1 MSARPFAGLAALL
14 VLATAAHAQQTVR
27 ERLERDFG
35 EGFSIHETEH
45 WLIAHSTTDE
55 RARLVGESLERVRAE
70 FVRTFEGIG
79 FEIEEQDGPLVFVVY
94 GDRESFDEYM
104 RKRVRPVEITGS
116 GLYSP
121 RTNRVSI
128 IVPRSRRRSVESSLI
143 NLVVHEGT
151 HQIAFNLGV
160 LNRRESYPPW
170 FGEGLATTFET
181 RSLDGA
187 FGPLTD
193 SVSRRLAAS
202 ATIAAE
208 GRGMALEDLIALQ
221 RPTESEDPEERQLS
235 RAGNRAIYGQ
245 GASLVTY
252 LIRERPEQMKAYID
266 AIERL
271 PRFRDPGSLWRDAFE
286 AAFGDVDEFEQ
297 EWKAWLTRLDGTRNY
312 VRAITP
318 ASRLQTASRP

>member
-1 MSARPFAGLAALL
+1 MAALL
-14 VLATAAHAQQTVR
+14 VLAAAAHAQQTVR
-27 ERLERDFG
+27 ERLQRDFG

-79 FEIEEQDGPLVFVVY
+79 FEIVEPSEPLVFVVY
-94 GDRESFDEYM
+94 ADRKSFDDYM
-104 RKRVRPVEITGS
+104 RRRVRPTEIQGN

-121 RTNRVSI
+121 RTNRVSL
-128 IVPRSRRRSVESSLI
+128 IVPRTRRRSVDSSLI
-143 NLVVHEGT
+143 NLAVHEGT

-181 RSLDGA
+181 RDLKGE

-193 SVSRRLAAS
+193 SVSRRLAAT
-202 ATIAAE
+202 ARMVAE
-208 GRGMALEDLIALQ
+208 DRAMPLEDLLALR
-221 RPTESEDPEERQLS
+221 RPSDSEDRRLA
-235 RAGNRAIYGQ
+235 RAGNLAIYGQ

-252 LIRERPEQMKAYID
+252 LIRERPEQMKEYID
-266 AIERL
+266 ALERL
-271 PRFRDPGSLWRDAFE
+271 PRFRDPDSLWHGAFE
-286 AAFGDVDEFEQ
+286 AAFGDVGEFER
-297 EWKAWLTRLDGTRNY
+297 EWKVWLARFGGTAR
-312 VRAITP
+312 
-318 ASRLQTASRP
+318 RPR